1 MADEKTDP
9 KRPAKAESDLKKMQ
23 QRLVDETSDESF
35 PASDPPA
42 WTTTGSKSVAAKADE
57 PERAKPAARGGR
69 SGTSGSSRSEEGLT
83 EQVSDWAQGAMR
95 TGERYL
101 DDMRHRY
108 PEAERSYRRGREAV
122 ARPVE
127 AYPLTAVIVAAVVGY
142 GLAWFIHSRDSDR
155 RSGRSFQPYGRRPQE
170 SAREMEWGSR
180 GRMPGRGDSRSARA
194 GAMASSSAPSS
205 Y

>member
-1 MADEKTDP
+1 MPDEPTDP
-9 KRPAKAESDLKKMQ
+9 KRPTKAESDLKKMQ

-42 WTTTGSKSVAAKADE
+42 WTTTGTKSVAAKAAE
-57 PERAKPAARGGR
+57 GERAKSPAPAGR
-69 SGTSGSSRSEEGLT
+69 SDVSETSGSREGLA
-83 EQVSDWAQGAMR
+83 EQVSEWAQGAVR

-101 DDMRHRY
+101 DDVRHRY

-142 GLAWFIHSRDSDR
+142 GLAWFIHGREVDSG
-155 RSGRSFQPYGRRPQE
+155 SGRRLQPYGRRPQD
-170 SAREMEWGSR
+170 SARETEWGSR
-180 GRMPGRGDSRSARA
+180 GRMPGRSDPRSARS
-194 GAMASSSAPSS
+194 GTMAPRSVPSS